1 MRKHRTLCCL
11 FSVFI
16 TPLTVLFLL
25 SCEDVPEISTR
36 CDLKASYFFV
46 NKLTD
51 SLHIII
57 VDSTK
62 WNFLSNS
69 LTTHT
74 VSLPESTFTL
84 AGKDVHLD
92 SILVTWEIEHS
103 DIYEEAEPCSAEV
116 DLVFYAVVSDS
127 ADSTIS
133 TIDLNVNCSRK
144 HIDTTFTDSSGIP
157 VAKFSYTATIFIDST
172 DLIP

>member
-1 MRKHRTLCCL
+1 MQNSGNT
-11 FSVFI
+11 
-16 TPLTVLFLL
+16 
-25 SCEDVPEISTR
+25 
-36 CDLKASYFFV
+36 
-46 NKLTD
+46 LTD
-51 SLHIII
+51 SLHITI

-62 WNFLSNS
+62 WNLLSNS
-69 LTTHT
+69 LIANT
-74 VSLPESTFTL
+74 VTLPESTFTL

-103 DIYEEAEPCSAEV
+103 DVYEVAEPCSAEV

-127 ADSTIS
+127 TDSTIS

-157 VAKFSYTATIFIDST
+157 VAKFSYTAKIFIDST

>member
-16 TPLTVLFLL
+16 IPLTVLLSL

-36 CDLKASYFFV
+36 CDLKASYVFV
-46 NKLTD
+46 NNLTN
-51 SLHIII
+51 SIRITLA
-57 VDSTK
+57 DSTK
-62 WNFLSNS
+62 WIFLLNDLISK
-69 LTTHT
+69 T
-74 VSLPESTFTL
+74 VTLQESTFTL

-92 SILVTWEIEHS
+92 SILVTWDMEHS
-103 DIYEEAEPCSAEV
+103 DIYKEAEPCSAEV
-116 DLVFYAVVSDS
+116 DLVFYAIVSDS
-127 ADSTIS
+127 TDSIIS

-144 HIDTTFTDSSGIP
+144 YIDTTFTDSSGIP
-157 VAKFSYTATIFIDST
+157 VAKFSYMATIFIDST